1 MADENSYFYP
11 SWKSI
16 FSRISIDK
24 KNGHFSRYLSLGIC
38 SCCWRMSFEKHIRF
52 NLNKG
57 NQGLS
62 GSRPEP
68 EDVFSIGSFFV
79 LSNK

>member
-1 MADENSYFYP
+1 MLMENT
-11 SWKSI
+11 
-16 FSRISIDK
+16 
-24 KNGHFSRYLSLGIC
+24 
-38 SCCWRMSFEKHIRF
+38 FEKHIRF

-68 EDVFSIGSFFV
+68 EDVFSIGVFFV